1 MTALRAT
8 LVKRDQ
14 QENFVEISIPRALQ
28 SNFIDS
34 LGLLW
39 IRELREFFQKAILTE
54 KLAKYIS

>member
-1 MTALRAT
+1 MIALRAT

-14 QENFVEISIPRALQ
+14 QENFGERSIPRALQ

-39 IRELREFFQKAILTE
+39 IRELREFFQKAILPE
-54 KLAKYIS
+54 NLARYIP